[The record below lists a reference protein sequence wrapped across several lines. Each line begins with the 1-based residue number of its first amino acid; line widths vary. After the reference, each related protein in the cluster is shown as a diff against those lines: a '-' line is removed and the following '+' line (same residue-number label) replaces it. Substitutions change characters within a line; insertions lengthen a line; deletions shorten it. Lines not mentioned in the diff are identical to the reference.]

1 MMKIRDS
8 EGREVRGHFR
18 DHNGSIIVDDPTRL
32 NKYSIER
39 QKDKEFRELI
49 ELRSKVEEL
58 SSMMVQI
65 KEMMERNNNG

>member
-32 NKYSIER
+32 NKYSIEK
-39 QKDKEFRELI
+39 QKDKEFRELKQQM
-49 ELRSKVEEL
+49 SEL
-58 SSMMVQI
+58 SSLI
-65 KEMMERNNNG
+65 SSLLERKSNG